1 MLFVKHLPHSLKTFS
16 SDSKV
21 LNLYL
26 LQDKVVKNMK
36 EWTDL
41 FNQFNYKTLQRNKW
55 MNQKGCLYLLC
66 LSFTISSKELFLYIS
81 SGLVIASSPNSL
93 LQVIS
98 IFITYRSNYPLMM
111 QLVFVRCNRSLPNT
125 SLLLYH
131 KTSQSYKAH

>member
-1 MLFVKHLPHSLKTFS
+1 
-16 SDSKV
+16 V

-66 LSFTISSKELFLYIS
+66 LSFTI
-81 SGLVIASSPNSL
+81 
-93 LQVIS
+93 
-98 IFITYRSNYPLMM
+98 
-111 QLVFVRCNRSLPNT
+111 
-125 SLLLYH
+125 
-131 KTSQSYKAH
+131 

>member
-26 LQDKVVKNMK
+26 LKGKVVKNTK
-36 EWTDL
+36 KWTDL
-41 FNQFNYKTLQRNKW
+41 FNQSNYKTLQRNKW
-55 MNQKGCLYLLC
+55 MNQKGYIYLLC

-81 SGLVIASSPNSL
+81 SGLVIALSPNSL

-98 IFITYRSNYPLMM
+98 IFITHVSNYPLMM
-111 QLVFVRCNRSLPNT
+111 QFVFVRCNRSLPNT

-131 KTSQSYKAH
+131 KTSRSYKPH